1 MTRELFTE
9 VRMNAKGENNR
20 SVRNTKKRL
29 YESLMKLVGKKPL
42 NQVTVKEITEDADV
56 NRSTFYFHYQDV
68 GSMVVE
74 MEDKFLQD
82 FSVALT
88 ALEQK
93 SHDFIAILVRC
104 LENHRDLCKLLLGS
118 NGDMAFV
125 EKMKAIVAEKCSKI
139 WKDAVPELTDVEASA
154 MDTFLIGGVM
164 STLQTWILSERRVP
178 AKEITDILNRLIFD
192 GICPVIAT
200 WQLQENI

>member
-1 MTRELFTE
+1 
-9 VRMNAKGENNR
+9 MNAKGEKNR
-20 SVRNTKKRL
+20 SVRNTKRRL
-29 YESLMKLVGKKPL
+29 YESLMKLVGRKPL
-42 NQVTVKEITEDADV
+42 NQVTVKELTDDADV

-68 GSMVVE
+68 NSMVLE
-74 MEDKFLQD
+74 MEDRFLED

-139 WKDAVPELTDVEASA
+139 WKDAVPELTDMEASA

-164 STLQTWILSERRVP
+164 STLQTWVLSETRVP
-178 AKEITDILNRLIFD
+178 ASEITEILNRLIFD

-200 WQLQENI
+200 WQLQETY

>member
-1 MTRELFTE
+1 
-9 VRMNAKGENNR
+9 MNAKGENNR

-56 NRSTFYFHYQDV
+56 NRSTFYIHYQDV
-68 GSMVVE
+68 SSMVVE

>member
-1 MTRELFTE
+1 
-9 VRMNAKGENNR
+9 MNAKGEKNR

-42 NQVTVKEITEDADV
+42 NQVTVKELTDDADV

-68 GSMVVE
+68 DSMVLE
-74 MEDKFLQD
+74 MEDRFLQD
-82 FSVALT
+82 FSVALA
-88 ALEQK
+88 ALENK
-93 SHDFIAILVRC
+93 SHDFIAILVNC
-104 LENHRDLCKLLLGS
+104 LENHIDLCHLLLGS

-125 EKMKAIVAEKCSKI
+125 EKMKDIVAEKCSKI

-164 STLQTWILSERRVP
+164 STLQTWILSENRVP
-178 AKEITDILNRLIFD
+178 AAEITEILNRLIFD

-200 WQLQENI
+200 WQLQETI

>member
-1 MTRELFTE
+1 
-9 VRMNAKGENNR
+9 MNAKGENNR

-68 GSMVVE
+68 SSMVIE

>member
-1 MTRELFTE
+1 
-9 VRMNAKGENNR
+9 MNAKGENNR

-68 GSMVVE
+68 SSMVVE

-139 WKDAVPELTDVEASA
+139 WKDAVPELTDIEASA